1 MVSDTPLPSS
11 RPAGGGSRWRSHQG
25 KRSDCKP
32 LLSPPKQST
41 RKGVFILR
49 AGFRREPRPSRFGYI
64 MVAGSVKN
72 KRPSSAMSFRGV
84 SREIPRDRNENNRT
98 RTPQIFARGGSPPEV
113 RGGEA
118 AKGSEMTA
126 TPYYLHQEQP
136 GRTRKGSIGYFF
148 IVRAE

>member
-1 MVSDTPLPSS
+1 
-11 RPAGGGSRWRSHQG
+11 
-25 KRSDCKP
+25 
-32 LLSPPKQST
+32 
-41 RKGVFILR
+41 
-49 AGFRREPRPSRFGYI
+49 

-118 AKGSEMTA
+118 AKGSEATA
-126 TPYYLHQEQP
+126 IPYYLHQNKAPARVSRLGKQ
-136 GRTRKGSIGYFF
+136 
-148 IVRAE
+148 A